1 MMRLLKYLC
10 LFTMGMA
17 FFTSCHKSGEK
28 GDITRL
34 VSEWMDKEV
43 LFPDN
48 MVFTIQGKDT
58 VDFAYR
64 DADYKIVSYVDS
76 AGCLSCKLQLENWKK
91 VIQRIDSVAEESVPF
106 VFVFNAKTLRD
117 IILVT
122 RKEGFTHP
130 IVADMGDKFNRMNH
144 FPTNINFQSMLVDK
158 NNKVLAIGNPVLNP
172 KVLDLYQSIILGQ
185 GEDQGHITTLTDAEL
200 ETERVDFGTLAIG
213 NPQQRMVWLKNTGSK
228 PLMVQDVVVSCGCT
242 KVDYPEKPIMPN
254 ETGYLTISYDADKV
268 GNFHKTITLYCNA
281 VNSPL
286 QIELKGNVI

>member
-1 MMRLLKYLC
+1 MRLLKYLC

-76 AGCLSCKLQLENWKK
+76 AGCLSCILQLENWKK

-185 GEDQGHITTLTDAEL
+185 GEDQGHITTLTGAWCL
-200 ETERVDFGTLAIG
+200 LLG
-213 NPQQRMVWLKNTGSK
+213 K
-228 PLMVQDVVVSCGCT
+228 PL
-242 KVDYPEKPIMPN
+242 YN
-254 ETGYLTISYDADKV
+254 ETPVLDKD
-268 GNFHKTITLYCNA
+268 
-281 VNSPL
+281 
-286 QIELKGNVI
+286 Q